1 MPRLDERIR
10 DSGIRTADGTNGHI
24 PRALAEAR
32 DIYGPIPKRIH
43 VTIPDRFP
51 AVLGATAMGAYLLLV
66 VGATT
71 SLADAAAA
79 CTGWPVCG
87 DGYALPTERA
97 GWIALG
103 HRALA
108 AVVGASIVASALLA
122 WRENA
127 TRRVRAALAFALL
140 LYPVQVGLGA
150 LVALGGASAPVAA
163 SVSLPVVHLALGVAI
178 FGGILAALAWWLEA
192 ATGDAN
198 DTPADFEPGTDD
210 LPPVEETPSPTVPT
224 ATIPRLKATAA
235 AYFRLMKPRLMWL
248 LCLVA
253 AAAMALAGGAGF
265 TPYTVAATL
274 VGGALSIGASGT
286 FNHVLE
292 RDVDKRMQRTN
303 DRPLATDL
311 VPVSHALAFGGLL
324 TVVSLGLFW
333 TVNALTAFLGLV
345 AILFYSVVY
354 TLILKPNT
362 VQNTV
367 LGGAAGALPALIG
380 WAAVTETIGG
390 GGLLLAAVIFLW
402 TPAHFYNLALA
413 YRDDYERG
421 GFPMMP
427 VVHGETATRRH
438 IVWYLGATLVAAAV
452 LALVAE
458 PLGGLY
464 AAVGVALGAVFLWA
478 VIRLHYERTEAA
490 AFRAFHASNAYLG
503 LLLFAVVIDALVIV

>member
-1 MPRLDERIR
+1 
-10 DSGIRTADGTNGHI
+10 
-24 PRALAEAR
+24 
-32 DIYGPIPKRIH
+32 
-43 VTIPDRFP
+43 
-51 AVLGATAMGAYLLLV
+51 MGVYLLLI

-71 SLADAAAA
+71 SMADAAAA
-79 CTGWPVCG
+79 CTAWPACG

-97 GWIALG
+97 GWVALG
-103 HRALA
+103 HRVLAVTVGLLVLASTALA
-108 AVVGASIVASALLA
+108 
-122 WRENA
+122 WYNRES
-127 TRRVRAALAFALL
+127 RRVRLALSLALALF
-140 LYPVQVGLGA
+140 PVQAGLGA
-150 LVALGGASAPVAA
+150 LTAVGAIPEMLGLAHLLVG
-163 SVSLPVVHLALGVAI
+163 VVI
-178 FGGILAALAWWLEA
+178 FGGVLAALAWWLEG
-192 ATGDAN
+192 ATGELDDAP
-198 DTPADFEPGTDD
+198 DDFEPGTDH
-210 LPPVEETPSPTVPT
+210 LPPVEEAPDPEIPT
-224 ATIPRLKATAA
+224 ATVPRLKATTW

-253 AAAMALAGGAGF
+253 AAAMALAGGTGF

-274 VGGALSIGASGT
+274 VGGSLAIGASGT

-292 RDVDKRMQRTN
+292 RDVDKRMQRTS

-311 VPVSHALAFGGLL
+311 VPVSHAVAFGLLL
-324 TVVSLGLFW
+324 TTVSLGLFW
-333 TVNALTAFLGLV
+333 SVNVLAAALGLV

-354 TLILKPNT
+354 TLVLKPNT

-380 WAAVTETIGG
+380 WAAVTGEIGG
-390 GGLLLAAVIFLW
+390 GGLLLALVIFLW

-413 YRDDYERG
+413 YKDDYERG

-438 IVWYLGATLVAAAV
+438 IVWYLGATLAAAAV

-464 AAVGVALGAVFLWA
+464 AAAGVVLGAIFLWA
-478 VIRLHYERTEAA
+478 VVRLHYERTEAA

-503 LLLFAVVIDALVIV
+503 LLLFAVVIDALVI